1 MGGEVSQVGRGAM
14 GGDGSKGGG
23 GTMAMK
29 VALWL
34 GGGGCH
40 CGHKGNP
47 RAMGVALWSWGWQCP
62 WGCRGASLWS
72 WGCPQGLWGGHCGQ
86 GGPHKLGRGTRHQH

>member
-34 GGGGCH
+34 GGG
-40 CGHKGNP
+40 
-47 RAMGVALWSWGWQCP
+47 L
-62 WGCRGASLWS
+62 SLWS
-72 WGCPQGLWGGHCGQ
+72 QGQPQGHGGGTVVV
-86 GGPHKLGRGTRHQH
+86 GVAVSLGL